1 MTNTD
6 VKRQK
11 LKMRGSDMSMIIKP
25 ILSALVQVEKGDSIR
40 NAMNRIRSEYTL
52 TKEEE
57 ARIYYFIFNIIGKL
71 NVIDLYIKESSSYFS
86 LKKLSFEKKAL
97 LRLITFIV
105 KYAQVYSSMLGDIK
119 KEFNTLFNNNKNFD
133 FEGIVKNI
141 DSVSMQML
149 ERNKDEISLLSLKYY
164 TPTWIIRKLFSQW
177 GEDFSLDFLNSIQTV
192 LPTYIRVNT
201 LKSELKEI
209 EQVLTSFDIEYEIDK
224 DIPNLIQIK
233 KSPVALPRLDIFKN
247 GKIVIQQKS
256 SALVSLIVKPKPHD
270 LILDV
275 CAAPGQKTSHLAAL
289 NNSGN
294 NIFVCEL
301 NERRVSILK
310 NRMGLLGVNGIEIIN
325 TDSRMVSSLFNNKFN
340 KILLDPPCTGSGTY
354 STRPETKFRLEKR
367 DLKFYT
373 AIQRKLL
380 DESARILRDGG
391 EITYSTCSIFKDENV
406 YVIEEFL
413 SKNTNFSI
421 VKMEPM
427 IGLRIESLENKAQM
441 LTPSLHNTEGFF
453 IVKLR
458 KD

>member
-1 MTNTD
+1 MNI
-6 VKRQK
+6 
-11 LKMRGSDMSMIIKP
+11 IIKP

-40 NAMNRIRSEYTL
+40 NAMNRVRSEYTL
-52 TKEEE
+52 NKDEE
-57 ARIYYFIFNIIGKL
+57 ARIYYFVFNIIGKL

-141 DSVSMQML
+141 ESVSMQML

-177 GEDFSLDFLNSIQTV
+177 GENFSLDFLNSIQTV

-201 LKSELKEI
+201 LKSEMKEI
-209 EQVLTSFDIEYEIDK
+209 EQVLTSFDIEYEVDK
-224 DIPNLIQIK
+224 DILNLIQIK

-294 NIFVCEL
+294 NIFACEL
-301 NERRVSILK
+301 NERRVYILK
-310 NRMGLLGVNGIEIIN
+310 KRMDLLGVNGIEIIN
-325 TDSRMVSSLFNNKFN
+325 TDSRMISSLFNNKFN

-373 AIQRKLL
+373 AIQKKLL
-380 DESARILRDGG
+380 DESARILKDGG

-421 VKMEPM
+421 EKMEPM
-427 IGLRIESLENKAQM
+427 IGIRIESLENKAQM

>member
-1 MTNTD
+1 MN
-6 VKRQK
+6 
-11 LKMRGSDMSMIIKP
+11 IITKP
-25 ILSALVQVEKGDSIR
+25 VIAALVQVEKGDSIR
-40 NAMNRIRSEYTL
+40 NAMNRVRTEYTL
-52 TKEEE
+52 TKDEE
-57 ARIYYFIFNIIGKL
+57 ARIYYIVFNIIGKL

-105 KYAQVYSSMLGDIK
+105 KYAQVYSSMLSNIK
-119 KEFNTLFNNNKNFD
+119 KEFNAIFKKNEKFVFD
-133 FEGIVKNI
+133 EIVRNI
-141 DSVSMQML
+141 ESVTMEML
-149 ERNKDEISLLSLKYY
+149 KRNKDEVSLLSLKYS

-177 GEDFSLDFLNSIQTV
+177 GENFSLDFLNSIQTV

-209 EQVLTSFDIEYEIDK
+209 ESVLTSFDIKYQIDK
-224 DIPNLIQIK
+224 DVPNLIQIK
-233 KSPVALPRLDIFKN
+233 KSPIALPRLDIFKD

-256 SALVSLIVKPKPHD
+256 SALVSLILNPKPQD
-270 LILDV
+270 LILDL
-275 CAAPGQKTSHLAAL
+275 CAAPGQKSSHLAAL
-289 NNSGN
+289 INSGK
-294 NIFVCEL
+294 NIFACEL

-310 NRMGLLGVNGIEIIN
+310 QRMELLGVKGIEIVN
-325 TDSRMVSSLFNNKFN
+325 TDSRMISSLFNNKFN

-373 AIQRKLL
+373 NIQKKLL
-380 DESARILRDGG
+380 DESARILEDGG

-406 YVIEEFL
+406 YVIEKFL
-413 SKNTNFSI
+413 SKHTNFSI
-421 VKMEPM
+421 SKMEPM

>member
-1 MTNTD
+1 MNI
-6 VKRQK
+6 
-11 LKMRGSDMSMIIKP
+11 IIKP

-40 NAMNRIRSEYTL
+40 NAMNRVRSEYTL
-52 TKEEE
+52 NKDEE
-57 ARIYYFIFNIIGKL
+57 ARIYYFVFNIIGKL

-141 DSVSMQML
+141 ESVSMQML

-177 GEDFSLDFLNSIQTV
+177 GENFSLDFLNSIQTV

-201 LKSELKEI
+201 LKSEMKEI
-209 EQVLTSFDIEYEIDK
+209 EQVLTSFDIEYEVDK

-294 NIFVCEL
+294 NIFACEL

-310 NRMGLLGVNGIEIIN
+310 KRMDLLGVNGIEIIN
-325 TDSRMVSSLFNNKFN
+325 TDSRMISSLFNNKFN

-373 AIQRKLL
+373 AIQKKLL
-380 DESARILRDGG
+380 DESARVLKDGG

-421 VKMEPM
+421 EKMEPM
-427 IGLRIESLENKAQM
+427 IGIRIESLENKAQM

>member
-1 MTNTD
+1 MN
-6 VKRQK
+6 
-11 LKMRGSDMSMIIKP
+11 IITKP
-25 ILSALVQVEKGDSIR
+25 VIAALVQVEKGDSIR
-40 NAMNRIRSEYTL
+40 NAMNRVRTEYTL
-52 TKEEE
+52 TKDEE
-57 ARIYYFIFNIIGKL
+57 ARIYYIVFNIIGKL

-105 KYAQVYSSMLGDIK
+105 KYSQVYSSMLSNIK
-119 KEFNTLFNNNKNFD
+119 KEFNAIFKKNEKFVFD
-133 FEGIVKNI
+133 EIVRNI
-141 DSVSMQML
+141 ESVTMEML
-149 ERNKDEISLLSLKYY
+149 KRNKDEVSLLSLKYS

-177 GEDFSLDFLNSIQTV
+177 GENFSLDFLNSIQTV

-209 EQVLTSFDIEYEIDK
+209 ESVLTSFDIKYQIDK
-224 DIPNLIQIK
+224 DVPNLIQIK
-233 KSPVALPRLDIFKN
+233 KSPIALPRLDIFKD

-256 SALVSLIVKPKPHD
+256 SALVSLILNPKPQD
-270 LILDV
+270 LILDL
-275 CAAPGQKTSHLAAL
+275 CAAPGQKSSHLAAL
-289 NNSGN
+289 INSGN
-294 NIFVCEL
+294 NIFACEL

-310 NRMGLLGVNGIEIIN
+310 QRMELLGVKGIEIVN
-325 TDSRMVSSLFNNKFN
+325 TDSKMISSLFKNKFN

-373 AIQRKLL
+373 NIQKKLL
-380 DESARILRDGG
+380 DESARILEDGG

-413 SKNTNFSI
+413 SKHTNFSI
-421 VKMEPM
+421 SKMEPM